1 MSAVTILGPVGS
13 SVIEL
18 PFFSSRVSAG
28 FPSPAQDHM
37 EQTLSLDELL
47 DIDAP
52 HTYLVRA
59 EGDSMTGAGILDGD
73 VMVVSRALT
82 GRHGDVVIAAIN
94 GETFVKRL
102 IIRAAQQGLE
112 SIFREGFA
120 YAKAE
125 IMLMDTPAGRVHRRL
140 VCRSAAR
147 CSRKGDE
154 RAG

>member
-59 EGDSMTGAGILDGD
+59 DGDSMTGAGILDGD
-73 VMVVSRALT
+73 VLVVSRALT
-82 GRHGDVVIAAIN
+82 GRSCGGAGAVEKPRTL
-94 GETFVKRL
+94 GFMTGS
-102 IIRAAQQGLE
+102 IRGVRRTQ
-112 SIFREGFA
+112 
-120 YAKAE
+120 
-125 IMLMDTPAGRVHRRL
+125 RVQIVPL
-140 VCRSAAR
+140 NY
-147 CSRKGDE
+147 
-154 RAG
+154 